1 MGTSMLSKR
10 STAERSVARGRRQ
23 MGGIIAAFGMLAM
36 IGCGAEGDRPGVA
49 FMPDMLESV
58 PYDTFEA
65 NPVSETGGMLLPPEG
80 TIPVTGVPFPYGDS
94 EEEAIR
100 AGLEL
105 TNPLAPTAEN
115 LARGQHRFESACL
128 VCHGAGGE
136 GDGPII
142 GRFPNPPNLIAEH
155 AKSYPDGRI
164 YHVITHGQGI
174 MPSHALQVLPEERWA
189 VILYLRQ
196 LQGLLDTRDVDAP
209 ADEPETF
216 PADVDATPGV
226 AGYPR

>member
-1 MGTSMLSKR
+1 MRTSMLKNR
-10 STAERSVARGRRQ
+10 SAVLGVAAIASALVVTA
-23 MGGIIAAFGMLAM
+23 
-36 IGCGAEGDRPGVA
+36 GCGAEGDRPGWK
-49 FMPDMLESV
+49 FLPGMMESV
-58 PYDTFEA
+58 PHDTFEA

-80 TIPVTGVPFPYGDS
+80 TIPVTGVPFPYGNS

-105 TNPLAPTAEN
+105 TNPLQPTPEN
-115 LARGQHRFESACL
+115 LARGKHRFESACF
-128 VCHGAGGE
+128 VCHGAAGE

-142 GRFPNPPNLIAEH
+142 GRFPNPASLIVDH

-189 VILYLRQ
+189 VVLYLRQ
-196 LQGLLDTRDVDAP
+196 LQGLLGNGDAEAP
-209 ADEPETF
+209 VAAPEQGSTD
-216 PADVDATPGV
+216 ADATPDVDGG
-226 AGYPR
+226 AR

>member
-1 MGTSMLSKR
+1 MGTSMLKNR
-10 STAERSVARGRRQ
+10 SAARILGWVVVAGAMVATAA
-23 MGGIIAAFGMLAM
+23 
-36 IGCGAEGDRPGVA
+36 CGAEGDRPGWK
-49 FMPDMLESV
+49 FLPGMMESV
-58 PYDTFEA
+58 PHDTFEA
-65 NPVSETGGMLLPPEG
+65 NPVSETGGMLLPPAG
-80 TIPVTGVPFPYGDS
+80 TIPITGVPFPYGNT

-105 TNPLAPTAEN
+105 TNPLEPTPEN
-115 LARGQHRFESACL
+115 LARGRHRFESACF

-142 GRFPNPPNLIAEH
+142 GRFPNPASLISDH

-189 VILYLRQ
+189 VVLYLRQ
-196 LQGLLDTRDVDAP
+196 LQGLLGDGAAVAQPAETEPASTEGEDTPDVVGGA
-209 ADEPETF
+209 
-216 PADVDATPGV
+216 
-226 AGYPR
+226 R